1 MFRKIFSSIVFL
13 LFLMFVTSVVFAS
26 SSPEKAL
33 SNSID
38 HSVFSDLLKK
48 FVNKRG
54 SVDYKSLKRD
64 KEALNRLSS
73 YVSDLMQIDG
83 LNLEPAEERMAYWLN
98 LYNALVIQAVLKYY
112 PIPSVLQISHFFDE
126 PRYEIKSFPK
136 EKLSLLDIEAKVF
149 VERFNDPRVHLAKVN
164 AAIGSPPLFQEAY
177 QAVTLDKQLE
187 SATMTFLNDPSKIYY
202 DPKKSTLYVSPLF
215 LWFDESFEQW
225 AISNFDFIRKRI
237 APLPLLTKFQF
248 SGFDW
253 RLNDV
258 KYR

>member
-1 MFRKIFSSIVFL
+1 MFRKISISLVFL
-13 LFLMFVTSVVFAS
+13 LFLMFITSAVFAS
-26 SSPEKAL
+26 SSPEKVFL
-33 SNSID
+33 NSID

-64 KEALNRLSS
+64 KEALNRLNS
-73 YVSDLMQIDG
+73 YISDLMQIDG
-83 LNLEPAEERMAYWLN
+83 LNLEPAEERIAYWLN

-112 PIPSVLQISHFFDE
+112 PIPSVLQIPHFFDE
-126 PRYEIKSFPK
+126 PRYEMKSFPK
-136 EKLSLLDIEAKVF
+136 EKLSLLDIETKVF
-149 VERFNDPRVHLAKVN
+149 VDRFNDPRVHLAKVN
-164 AAIGSPPLFQEAY
+164 AAIGSAPLFQEAY
-177 QAVTLDKQLE
+177 QAITLDKQLE

-202 DPKKSTLYVSPLF
+202 DQKKLTLYVSPLF
-215 LWFDESFEQW
+215 LWFNESFERW
-225 AISNFDFIRKRI
+225 AVSNFDFIRKRI
-237 APLPLLTKFQF
+237 SPLPLSSKLQF